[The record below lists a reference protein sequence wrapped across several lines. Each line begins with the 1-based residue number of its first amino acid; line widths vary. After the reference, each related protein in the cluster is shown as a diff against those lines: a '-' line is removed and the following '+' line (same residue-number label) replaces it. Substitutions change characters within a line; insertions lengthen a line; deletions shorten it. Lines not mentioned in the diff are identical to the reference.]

1 MNGITNL
8 WLTIKA
14 STDLIIWGAIAL
26 LFVAAIV
33 VEIYNTIK
41 KNK

>member
-14 STDLIIWGAIAL
+14 SADLIIWGAIAL

-33 VEIYNTIK
+33 VEIYNKIK
-41 KNK
+41 KKK

>member
-1 MNGITNL
+1 MNGIINL

-14 STDLIIWGAIAL
+14 SADILIWVAIAL

-41 KNK
+41 KKK